1 MATINIPASALA
13 FVKRGDSSSWS
24 YAGAM
29 QGVYSGGYPR
39 VGAMRFA
46 TVHQI
51 DWREQVISEI
61 RLVAS
66 FAVAGGNYAKTLGL
80 YRATRS
86 GIGGTGNGIIGQYLG
101 STGTNGAAY
110 NAMRTMYFNANSQ
123 PALFANLVAWLQ
135 SMSVDTLALY
145 MGDGS
150 PSGSYSA
157 NYLQITAA
165 TLSID
170 YEPVGSKGT
179 LDKTEVIA
187 GSDVVTLTIEP
198 IEDEG
203 IVTHGIAWRIG
214 GVEEGG
220 IQLPANVHSTSFAVP
235 IDWCSQI
242 TDSEAGTAECVLTTY
257 VDDVEKSSR
266 AIPFTVRVPEDI
278 VPEFTASIAPYD
290 TTGGYYQFIG
300 GAQIS
305 ALDAASP
312 YGASITEYGVTGSEN
327 VNASGQNAVINTP
340 KFQQDGDHSY
350 SITVTDS
357 RGRKTTKTV
366 ECTVAAV
373 YAPSITSFTV
383 RRYSTVIND
392 AGEPEYADDF
402 AGGKVRVSML
412 AGADPAGGNNTIT
425 ARIVWNEV
433 GGAESHR
440 VNLAWP
446 SGLAQLEYENERS
459 LITADIP
466 LDSAYEFTLYITDE
480 HTGATAYA
488 RVEKGWTAVHVSEN
502 GYGVG
507 VGGYVMDGTPEAP
520 VFRSYYPAQFVA
532 GIDGVTNYAAG
543 QTLTGGKW
551 IDGKPIYRQ
560 VVEIGYI
567 AVGGKKI
574 IPVNLN
580 GGMFETLI
588 SMRGMVRMDA
598 YNGTWVSVPYA
609 DYDANW
615 VIPITIY
622 GSENAVPEVTAYANK
637 LHAITAGYVVIEY
650 TLKE

>member
-61 RLVAS
+61 RLIAS
-66 FAVAGGNYAKTLGL
+66 FTAAGGNYAKTLGL

-86 GIGGTGNGIIGQYLG
+86 GIGGTGNGMIGQYLG

-110 NAMRTMYFNANSQ
+110 NATRTMYFNANSQ

-179 LDKTEVIA
+179 LDKTEVTA
-187 GSDVVTLTIEP
+187 GSGVVTLTIEP

-214 GVEEGG
+214 DIEEGG
-220 IQLPANVHSTSFAVP
+220 ILLPENVHSTSFAVP

-312 YGASITEYGVTGSEN
+312 YGASITEYAVTGSEN

-433 GGAESHR
+433 GSAESHR

-466 LDSAYEFTLYITDE
+466 LDSAYEFVLYITDE

-551 IDGKPIYRQ
+551 TDGKPIYRQ

-588 SMRGMVRMDA
+588 SMRGMVHMDA

-615 VIPITIY
+615 AIPITIY